1 MYFMEHTLRHSTDRK
16 IGTLPKYSQQL
27 FRNYIE
33 VITQFAFLSHNQYLL
48 FSAVNTWCN
57 LTRHLTRNITVISVR
72 SDAVYITCFGINH
85 KQTNLQ
91 TTVQYFRY

>member
-1 MYFMEHTLRHSTDRK
+1 MEHTLRHSTDRK

-72 SDAVYITCFGINH
+72 SDAVYITCFGINN

-91 TTVQYFRY
+91 TTVL